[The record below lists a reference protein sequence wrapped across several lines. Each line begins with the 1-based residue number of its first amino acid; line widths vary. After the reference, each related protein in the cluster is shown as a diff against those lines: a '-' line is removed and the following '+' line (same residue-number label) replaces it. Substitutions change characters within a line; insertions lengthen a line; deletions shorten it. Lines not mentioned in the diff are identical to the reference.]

1 MLLKIVRHSAVLS
14 MTVIST
20 YTYIY
25 LLLTAIQTKSKYMS
39 HDERMQLQKDI
50 QLMKDESLEKCV
62 PSLPL
67 KGNKYSHFYNDQEKF
82 RPVFTL

>member
-1 MLLKIVRHSAVLS
+1 MLLKIVCHSAVLS
-14 MTVIST
+14 MTVLFTNIFF
-20 YTYIY
+20 
-25 LLLTAIQTKSKYMS
+25 LLLTAIQTRSKYMS

>member
-1 MLLKIVRHSAVLS
+1 
-14 MTVIST
+14 
-20 YTYIY
+20 
-25 LLLTAIQTKSKYMS
+25 MS

>member
-1 MLLKIVRHSAVLS
+1 MLLKIVHDSAVLS
-14 MTVIST
+14 MTVIS
-20 YTYIY
+20 TYIY